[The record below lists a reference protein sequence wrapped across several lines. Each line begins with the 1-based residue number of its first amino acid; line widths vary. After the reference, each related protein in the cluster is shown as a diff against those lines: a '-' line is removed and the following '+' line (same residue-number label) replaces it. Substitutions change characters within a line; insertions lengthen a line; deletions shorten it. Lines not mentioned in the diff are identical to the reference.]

1 MDGETRTETVT
12 LDARMPSLA
21 ADQLIERLAQVKAG
35 SVHLDG
41 LQVRTM
47 GARVAEVLC
56 RFKRAHKAAGG
67 TLTCAASPDLH
78 DDLRILG
85 LDHLLLGKDL

>member
-1 MDGETRTETVT
+1 
-12 LDARMPSLA
+12 
-21 ADQLIERLAQVKAG
+21 
-35 SVHLDG
+35 
-41 LQVRTM
+41 M

-67 TLTCAASPDLH
+67 TLTCAASADLH